1 MRSNRITTLTVL
13 ALTWGSSALPVAAA
27 DTATEWVGTAG
38 STTTAANGDVYGN
51 WTSGANWTNGIGVNA
66 SLNVLIG
73 PVAAN
78 GGRVIMN
85 SNADGFGANE
95 LWVGGRNPALLP
107 KIHSLTISGGILQ
120 HTDGTASG
128 INKYSRLGDGGTAL
142 EQGVINQ
149 TGGTL
154 YMNQGELRIGA
165 NIEVGGNGLY
175 DISGGTFSTAGGL
188 YAGGNVILGSRMNQ
202 NPTAF
207 SKGELRI
214 SGNATVDLGLPVT
227 APQALGFGKGDG
239 SYSSSILSVI
249 GSQATIN
256 IHSIQ
261 MVNAAPSFNSGLI
274 KFSFDQTGVSTI
286 HVAKGAN
293 LAQGFLD
300 VNYTGTPLANGS
312 FFDLMVGDQ
321 IVSNSSFTLDTSDT
335 TDWQLSVL
343 GTGVLDDA
351 TSDTL
356 RLTYVGVVP
365 EPASMTIALVGL
377 GCLFVIRA
385 TRRWRTDA

>member
-1 MRSNRITTLTVL
+1 MRNNRIIILTVL
-13 ALTWGSSALPVAAA
+13 ALTFAVGALPVAVA
-27 DTATEWVGTAG
+27 DTSTEWVGTAG

-51 WTSGANWTNGIGVNA
+51 WTSDANWTNGIGIDA
-66 SLNVLIG
+66 GLNVSIG

-78 GGRVIMN
+78 DGRVIMN
-85 SNADGFGANE
+85 ANAEDGLATNE
-95 LWVGGRNPALLP
+95 LWVGGRNTSVLP

-120 HTDGTASG
+120 HTDGSVTH
-128 INKYSRLGDGGTAL
+128 KTSRLGDGGTAL
-142 EQGVINQ
+142 EQGVISQ
-149 TGGTL
+149 TGGAL
-154 YMNQGELRIGA
+154 YMNKGELRIGS
-165 NIEVGGNGLY
+165 NVVVGGNGLY

-188 YAGGNVILGSRMNQ
+188 YAGGNIVLGSRMNQ

-207 SKGELRI
+207 ARGELRI

-239 SYSSSILSVI
+239 SYGSSILSVI

-274 KFSFDQTGVSTI
+274 KFTFDQTGVSTI
-286 HVAKGAN
+286 HLAKGAN

-300 VNYTGTPLANGS
+300 VDYTGTPLANGS

-321 IVSNSSFTLDTSDT
+321 IVSNSSFALDASDT
-335 TDWQLSVL
+335 TDWQLSLL

>member
-1 MRSNRITTLTVL
+1 MRNNRIIILTVL
-13 ALTWGSSALPVAAA
+13 ALTWASSALPVAAA
-27 DTATEWVGTAG
+27 DWATEWVGSAG
-38 STTTAANGDVYGN
+38 STTTASGNVYGN
-51 WTSGANWTNGIGVNA
+51 WTSGANWTNGIGIDA
-66 SLNVLIG
+66 SLNVSIG

-85 SNADGFGANE
+85 SNADGFGTDE
-95 LWVGGRNPALLP
+95 LWVGGRNASVLP

-120 HTDGTASG
+120 HTDGSV
-128 INKYSRLGDGGTAL
+128 IHKNSRLGDGGTAS
-142 EQGVINQ
+142 EQGVISQ

-154 YMNQGELRIGA
+154 YMNKGELRIGS
-165 NIEVGGNGLY
+165 NVVVGGNGLY

-188 YAGGNVILGSRMNQ
+188 YAGGNVVLGSRMNQ
-202 NPTAF
+202 YPTAF

-239 SYSSSILSVI
+239 SYGSSVLSVI

-256 IHSIQ
+256 INSIQ
-261 MVNAAPSFNSGLI
+261 MVNGAPSFNSGLI

-321 IVSNSSFTLDTSDT
+321 IVSNSSFNLDTSDT

-351 TSDTL
+351 TTDTL